1 MSTSLSEHKRELSCM
16 VKCSRTV
23 CLLTKAGVNVNICSM
38 ENAMAK
44 AGSYLVNPVRN
55 LAIPSYVKV
64 ISKGVKGLLDLIYP
78 LTCQVCKIKL
88 DFRNITGLC
97 ESCWKKIQKN
107 SPPFCSKCGKSLPG
121 PSQDSLICGECLK
134 KKFYFHRAW
143 SVCLYE
149 GVVKECIHLFKYSRR
164 LCLLRPFSQLMIEFV
179 RDYLDHNRYDFL
191 VPVPL
196 HKVKLRER
204 EFNQS
209 LLLAQSVSRAFN
221 LPLSTNNLRR
231 IRTTPSQTQLNLQQ
245 RLTNIKGSFGVKD
258 GPRLKDKRFLLVDD
272 VFTTGSTV
280 DECSKVLLKA
290 GAKRVEV
297 LTLARGQ

>member
-1 MSTSLSEHKRELSCM
+1 MKNPLSE
-16 VKCSRTV
+16 V
-23 CLLTKAGVNVNICSM
+23 
-38 ENAMAK
+38 
-44 AGSYLVNPVRN
+44 GSYL
-55 LAIPSYVKV
+55 I
-64 ISKGVKGLLDLIYP
+64 KGLLDLIYP

-88 DFRNITGLC
+88 DFRNTTGLC
-97 ESCWKKIQKN
+97 EYCWKKIQKN
-107 SPPFCSKCGKSLPG
+107 LPPFCPKCGKSLLG
-121 PSQDSLICGECLK
+121 PSELPLVCGECQK
-134 KKFYFHRAW
+134 RKFYFHRAW

-164 LCLLRPFSQLMIEFV
+164 LSLLRPFSQLMIEFV
-179 RDYLDHNRYDFL
+179 RDYLDHNRYNFL

-209 LLLAQSVSRAFN
+209 LLLAQSISRAFD

-231 IRTTPSQTQLNLQQ
+231 TRTTPSQTQLNRNK
-245 RLTNIKGSFGVKD
+245 RLTNIKGAFGVKD
-258 GPRLKDKRFLLVDD
+258 DSRLKDKCILLVDD

-280 DECSKVLLKA
+280 SECSKVLLKA